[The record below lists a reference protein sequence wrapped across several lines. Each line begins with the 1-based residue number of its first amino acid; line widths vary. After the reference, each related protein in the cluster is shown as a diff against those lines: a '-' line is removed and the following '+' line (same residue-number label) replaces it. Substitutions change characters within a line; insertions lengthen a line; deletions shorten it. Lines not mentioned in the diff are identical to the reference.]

1 MGLFSWFLLFL
12 SIILT
17 TSSVYP
23 SSSAHGNSDLIQKT
37 CKNTKYYDL
46 CVSSLKSDA
55 SSRKADAKGL
65 ALIMIKVGIA
75 NATATNS
82 YLSLQM
88 VNVPNDTLM
97 KKVMQE
103 CVDMYAS
110 ANDSLQNSVQDLS
123 MEMYDYAYLHVLAA
137 ADYPNSCHNAFNR
150 YPGTSYPSELA
161 LREDGLK
168 RICDVVLGIIDGLSL

>member
-1 MGLFSWFLLFL
+1 MGFSWFWLL
-12 SIILT
+12 SILT
-17 TSSVYP
+17 TYFINP

-37 CKNTKYYDL
+37 CKNTQYYDL
-46 CVSSLKSDA
+46 CVSSLRSDA
-55 SSRKADAKGL
+55 SSRKADTKGL
-65 ALIMIKVGIA
+65 ALIMIRVGIA
-75 NATATNS
+75 NATSTNS

-88 VNVPNDTLM
+88 VSVPNDTIM

-103 CVDMYAS
+103 CADMYAS

-137 ADYPNSCHNAFNR
+137 ADYPNACRNAFNR
-150 YPGTSYPSELA
+150 NPGTTYPSELA

-168 RICDVVLGIIDGLSL
+168 HICDVVLGIIDSLSQ